1 MADKRAGTPLA
12 RLQSSRRRGLPSSDT
27 MPDKKKPAHASRA
40 GGRRSAKPRNTARM
54 PAHDEPGDEKLS
66 QLREAHRRGKV
77 VLFVGAGISMGLGLP
92 PWSALIEHMAHE
104 LGVDAQSFGGKG
116 GYLTLAEY
124 FRLRQGSIGPL
135 LAWMDR
141 EWHRSGVRVEG
152 SRVHELLA
160 KGRFPIIYTTNYD
173 RWLEAAFEHHKVK
186 YTRVVSVADLA
197 RLRPGG
203 TQIIKFHG
211 DLEDDASI
219 VLDESSYFA
228 RLDFESPL
236 DIKLRADV
244 LGRSVVFIGYSLA
257 DVNIRYLFYKL
268 SRLWKQSVPD
278 VAQPVSYLFSPSANE
293 VQQAVLAQWGIEVIP
308 LARDDPS
315 KALVEFL
322 EALVGR

>member
-1 MADKRAGTPLA
+1 
-12 RLQSSRRRGLPSSDT
+12 
-27 MPDKKKPAHASRA
+27 MPDKKKTVHAAAA
-40 GGRRSAKPRNTARM
+40 GGQRARPRKTSGAL
-54 PAHDEPGDEKLS
+54 AYEPGDEKLA

-104 LGVDAQSFGGKG
+104 LGVDARSFGGKG

-135 LAWMDR
+135 LGWMDR
-141 EWHRSGVRVEG
+141 EWHRSDVRVEG

-173 RWLEAAFEHHKVK
+173 RWLETAFEHHKVK
-186 YTRVVSVADLA
+186 YTRIVSVADLA
-197 RLRPGG
+197 RLRPGT

-293 VQQAVLAQWGIEVIP
+293 VQQAVLAQWGIEMIP
-308 LARDDPS
+308 LARDDPT
-315 KALVEFL
+315 KALVAFL
-322 EALVGR
+322 EALVDG

>member
-1 MADKRAGTPLA
+1 MSSTAP
-12 RLQSSRRRGLPSSDT
+12 SRRTPKRPKPRPKPRAS
-27 MPDKKKPAHASRA
+27 PRIAVKKP
-40 GGRRSAKPRNTARM
+40 
-54 PAHDEPGDEKLS
+54 DDEKLA

-92 PWSALIEHMAHE
+92 PWSALIEHMARE
-104 LGVDAQSFGGKG
+104 LGIDARSFGDKG

-124 FRLRQGSIGPL
+124 FRLRHGSIGPL
-135 LAWMDR
+135 RSWMDR
-141 EWHRSGVRVEG
+141 EWHRSDVRVEA
-152 SRVHELLA
+152 SRIHELLA

-173 RWLEAAFEHHKVK
+173 RWLETAFEHHKVK
-186 YTRVVSVADLA
+186 YTKIVSVADLA
-197 RLRPGG
+197 KLHPGV

-293 VQQAVLAQWGIEVIP
+293 VQQAVLAQWGIEMIP

-315 KALVEFL
+315 KALIEFL
-322 EALVGR
+322 EAVVG